1 MISRTG
7 TIEADSGLEVLP
19 MPEFTRDEVTISFSD
34 EGSGDPVLLLH
45 GHTLDRRVWDPVTAR
60 LLEAGLRVIRP
71 DLRGHGRSTR
81 PDSGYH
87 VSHHSADMVGLLDS
101 VGVDRAAV
109 VGFSFGG
116 GVALE
121 MALTSPGRVAALG
134 LVSTTMP
141 DRPFEP
147 AFMESLR
154 EVARAI
160 RSQGVSAAMAGPWA
174 CNPLFAHSF
183 TKVGIREAVAAIVK
197 DFPGAEFLATERDRV
212 ERDWVVPD
220 RLAEIAAPAN
230 VMVGEKEMPGFKA
243 YAEEAA
249 TGIPGAT
256 IEVVPDCGHLLP
268 LEAPD
273 AVAEMIIGLF
283 SGQ

>member
-1 MISRTG
+1 M
-7 TIEADSGLEVLP
+7 
-19 MPEFTRDEVTISFSD
+19 
-34 EGSGDPVLLLH
+34 
-45 GHTLDRRVWDPVTAR
+45 
-60 LLEAGLRVIRP
+60 
-71 DLRGHGRSTR
+71 
-81 PDSGYH
+81 
-87 VSHHSADMVGLLDS
+87 
-101 VGVDRAAV
+101 

-121 MALTSPGRVAALG
+121 MALTTPGRVAALG

-160 RSQGVSAAMAGPWA
+160 RSQGVAAAMAGPWA
-174 CNPLFAHSF
+174 SNPLFAHSF
-183 TKVGIREAVAAIVK
+183 TKKGIREAVAAIVK

-243 YAEEAA
+243 FAEEAA
-249 TGIPGAT
+249 GGIPGAT

-273 AVAEMIIGLF
+273 AVAAMIIELF
-283 SGQ
+283 SGQIEPRGRKEREAIAISPQRPRSSGSVILVPKRRP